1 MKPFNK
7 EAKRV
12 TLTAKVD
19 LATKR
24 HFQELCR
31 EWNTSPSQRIAQ
43 MVTTAIANADLGR
56 RFAKKLRDEK

>member
-24 HFQELCR
+24 HFQELCQER
-31 EWNTSPSQRIAQ
+31 NTTPSAWIER
-43 MVTTAIANADLGR
+43 MVKVVIDLAVGEV
-56 RFAKKLRDEK
+56 AK

>member
-7 EAKRV
+7 DAKRV

-24 HFQELCR
+24 HFQELCA
-31 EWNTSPSQRIAQ
+31 ECATSPSTMIADMVRKALIQAGRIADK
-43 MVTTAIANADLGR
+43 ISGGS
-56 RFAKKLRDEK
+56 KK